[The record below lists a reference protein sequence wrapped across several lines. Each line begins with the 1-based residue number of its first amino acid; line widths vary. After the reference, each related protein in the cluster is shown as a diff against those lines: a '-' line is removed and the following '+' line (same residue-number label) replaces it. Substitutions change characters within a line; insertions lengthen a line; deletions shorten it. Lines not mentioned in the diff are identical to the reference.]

1 MRLPPA
7 WGGAK
12 AIEPSRISLVQQKR
26 TVAPKRSTQIRI
38 DMLLVEQ
45 GLVESRAKAQAL
57 IMAGAVYV
65 GTQRVD
71 KPATLVSKDCQPEL
85 KGQQKFVSRGG
96 LKLEGALQE
105 LQVGVKDLVCVD
117 VGASTGGFTDCL
129 LQYGAS
135 KVYAVDVGHGLLA
148 HKLMVDPR
156 VVVMDRTNARH
167 LRASNF
173 DAEVDL
179 VVVDASFIGMT
190 QLAEALVSIVRPGGR
205 VLAMI
210 KPQFEVGKEAA
221 RASDGVIKD
230 QTLRAQAIASA
241 TTQLTNVG
249 LQVQTGCDSKTPGPK
264 GNVEYFV
271 LATRPSQVT
280 ATDTLVDA

>member
-1 MRLPPA
+1 MP
-7 WGGAK
+7 
-12 AIEPSRISLVQQKR
+12 
-26 TVAPKRSTQIRI
+26 PKRSTQIRI
-38 DMLLVEQ
+38 DMLLVDQ

-57 IMAGAVYV
+57 IMAGSVYV

-96 LKLEGALQE
+96 LKLEGALLE
-105 LQVGVKDLVCVD
+105 LQLTVKDLVCVD

-135 KVYAVDVGHGLLA
+135 KVYAVDVGQGLLA
-148 HKLMVDPR
+148 HKLRVDPR

-167 LRASNF
+167 LRAVNF
-173 DAEVDL
+173 DVAVDL

-190 QLAEALVSIVRPGGR
+190 QLAEALASIVRPGGQL
-205 VLAMI
+205 LAMI
-210 KPQFEVGKEAA
+210 KPQFEVGREAA
-221 RASDGVIKD
+221 RAADGVIKD
-230 QTLRAQAIASA
+230 QALRAQAIHNA
-241 TTQLTNVG
+241 TSELTKAG
-249 LQVQTGCDSKTPGPK
+249 LETLQGCDSKTPGPK

-271 LATRPSQVT
+271 LARRGKDG
-280 ATDTLVDA
+280 A

>member
-1 MRLPPA
+1 MA
-7 WGGAK
+7 
-12 AIEPSRISLVQQKR
+12 S
-26 TVAPKRSTQIRI
+26 KRSTQIRI
-38 DMLLVEQ
+38 DLLLVEQ
-45 GLVESRAKAQAL
+45 GLVDSRAKAQAL

-71 KPATLVSKDCQPEL
+71 KPASLVSKDCQPEL

-105 LQVGVKDLVCVD
+105 LHVVVTNLLCVD

-135 KVYAVDVGHGLLA
+135 KVYAVDVGQGLLA
-148 HKLMVDPR
+148 HKLRVDPR

-167 LRASNF
+167 LRAENF
-173 DAEVDL
+173 EDVIDL

-190 QLAEALVSIVRPGGR
+190 QLAEALASIVVPGGH

-210 KPQFEVGKEAA
+210 KPQFEVGREAA

-230 QTLRAQAIASA
+230 QALRAQAIESA
-241 TTQLTNVG
+241 TSELTKAG
-249 LQVQTGCDSKTPGPK
+249 LKVLRGCDSTTPGPK

-271 LATRPSQVT
+271 LAQRGVHSS
-280 ATDTLVDA
+280 L

>member
-1 MRLPPA
+1 
-7 WGGAK
+7 
-12 AIEPSRISLVQQKR
+12 
-26 TVAPKRSTQIRI
+26 
-38 DMLLVEQ
+38 MLLVEQ

-65 GTQRVD
+65 DTQRID

-96 LKLEGALQE
+96 LKLEGALEQLE
-105 LQVGVKDLVCVD
+105 LSVKGYVCVD

-135 KVYAVDVGHGLLA
+135 KVYAVDVGQGLLA
-148 HKLMVDPR
+148 HKLRVDPR

-173 DAEVDL
+173 DDAIDL

-190 QLAEALVSIVRPGGR
+190 QLAEALAAIVRPGGH

-221 RASDGVIKD
+221 RANDGVIKD
-230 QTLRAQAIASA
+230 QTLRATAIETA
-241 TTQLTNVG
+241 TGELRKVG
-249 LQVQTGCDSKTPGPK
+249 LQLLRGCDSTTPGPK
-264 GNVEYFV
+264 GNVEYFT
-271 LATRPSQVT
+271 LARRS
-280 ATDTLVDA
+280 A

>member
-1 MRLPPA
+1 
-7 WGGAK
+7 
-12 AIEPSRISLVQQKR
+12 
-26 TVAPKRSTQIRI
+26 VATKRSNQIRI
-38 DMLLVEQ
+38 DLLLVEQ

-57 IMAGAVYV
+57 IMAGSVYV

-71 KPATLVSKDCQPEL
+71 KPATLVPKNCEVEL

-105 LQVGVKDLVCVD
+105 LQVTANDLICVD

-129 LQYGAS
+129 LQYGAR
-135 KVYAVDVGHGLLA
+135 KVYAVDVGQGLLA
-148 HKLMVDPR
+148 HKLRVDSR

-167 LRASNF
+167 LRAENF
-173 DAEVDL
+173 DLEIDL

-190 QLAEALVSIVRPGGR
+190 QLAEALVSIVRPEGH

-210 KPQFEVGKEAA
+210 KPQFEVGREAA

-230 QTLRAQAIASA
+230 QALRARAIESA
-241 TTQLTNVG
+241 TSELTKVG
-249 LQVQTGCDSKTPGPK
+249 LTILRGCDSKTPGPK
-264 GNVEYFV
+264 GNVEHFV
-271 LATRPSQVT
+271 LAARS
-280 ATDTLVDA
+280 L